1 MQAIFR
7 LMRHAEPGASQGVD
21 LGLAGAFILLLC
33 LNTWH
38 HIPWSDELHAW
49 GLMRASGSPWGLFDN
64 LHFEGHPGLWHVML
78 YGASLVSP
86 TPVAMKVLHLLLA
99 ASTILL
105 IARFAPFRT
114 IEKALLFAN
123 YFLVYEFAVLARNYG
138 LGLLLALLHA
148 MLRCAATPRPILVG
162 LVLGLM
168 GNANVYA
175 FVLSGLLALEYGY
188 SGLVTSRRLLAA
200 GVARIVAGVALYGV
214 LMLLALASIWPD
226 QAVAHFSQQPSA
238 SDMRDPLRF
247 GVQLLRAL
255 VPPFL
260 PVDFSFPHSFA
271 FPGHFHGYG
280 KRVWFCLAL
289 APFILLALWRVFRGQ
304 VSLLVLIL
312 ATATV
317 AATFSFLIYPA
328 AIRHLGIVFI
338 AFVTALWIARV
349 DGRTL
354 PDPRAVLF
362 LLGLGAIGGGFAQ
375 AGQWMRPFAIND
387 QAVAWLRANNLAE
400 TPLVGFPDMRVEP
413 IGILLNRPFYALDC
427 ECEARYVRLD
437 NRRDSFTIDSIPAR
451 LDRAAR
457 RYAPH
462 PIVLIAGDPLPE
474 PERAEIRRMGYTLN
488 ERVSLGGA
496 ERDIALTIL
505 TVTRPTARGS
515 GE

>member
-1 MQAIFR
+1 MH
-7 LMRHAEPGASQGVD
+7 HASSYKPQGMNPGMD

-49 GLMRASGSPWGLFDN
+49 GLMRASTDPWTLFDN
-64 LHFEGHPGLWHVML
+64 LHFEGHPGLWHVL
-78 YGASLVSP
+78 LFAASLVAP

-99 ASTILL
+99 ASMILL

-114 IEKALLFAN
+114 IEKAFLFAN
-123 YFLVYEFAVLARNYG
+123 YFLVYEYAVLARNYG

-148 MLRCAATPRPILVG
+148 MLRCAATPRPVLVG

-175 FVLSGLLALEYGY
+175 FVLSGLLVLEYGY
-188 SGLVTSRRLLAA
+188 SGLIASRRLLAA
-200 GVARIVAGVALYGV
+200 GLARIVAGVALYGA
-214 LMLLALASIWPD
+214 LMLLALASFWPD
-226 QAVAHFSQQPSA
+226 PAVAHFVQQPSA
-238 SDMRDPLRF
+238 FEMHDPVRF
-247 GVQLLRAL
+247 GVQFLRAL

-271 FPGHFHGYG
+271 FAGNLFDYG

-289 APFILLALWRVFRGQ
+289 APFILFALWRIFRTRID
-304 VSLLVLIL
+304 LLAVIL
-312 ATATV
+312 AVMTV
-317 AATFSFLIYPA
+317 AAIFSFLVYPA

-338 AFVTALWIARV
+338 AFVAMLWVAKAEAKV
-349 DGRTL
+349 M

-387 QAVAWLRANNLAE
+387 QAVAWLRANDLADA
-400 TPLVGFPDMRVEP
+400 PLLGYPDMRVEP

-437 NRRDSFTIDSIPAR
+437 NRRDSFIIESVPAR

-457 RYAPH
+457 RYGPG
-462 PIVLIAGDPLPE
+462 PIVLIAGDPLDE
-474 PERAEIRRMGYTLN
+474 PLREEIRAMGYTLV
-488 ERVSLGGA
+488 ERVHLDGA

-505 TVTRPTARGS
+505 TVSRAPEEGTTR
-515 GE
+515 

>member
-1 MQAIFR
+1 MD
-7 LMRHAEPGASQGVD
+7 HAKPSASKGVD

-49 GLMRASGSPWGLFDN
+49 GLMRASTDPWALFEN
-64 LHFEGHPGLWHVML
+64 LHFEGHPGLWHVL
-78 YGASLVSP
+78 LFAASLVSP

-105 IARFAPFRT
+105 IARYAPFRT

-123 YFLVYEFAVLARNYG
+123 YFLVFEYAVLARNYG
-138 LGLLLALLHA
+138 LGLLLALLYA

-175 FVLSGLLALEYGY
+175 FVLAGLLALEYGWN
-188 SGLVTSRRLLAA
+188 GLIMSRRLLEA
-200 GVARIVAGVALYGV
+200 GIARIATGVALYAA
-214 LMLLALASIWPD
+214 LMLLALASVWPD
-226 QAVAHFSQQPSA
+226 PAVAHFAQQPSTFE
-238 SDMRDPLRF
+238 RWDPLRF
-247 GVQLLRAL
+247 GLQFLRAL

-260 PVDFSFPHSFA
+260 PVDFSFPSSFA
-271 FPGHFHGYG
+271 FAGNLYDYG

-289 APFILLALWRVFRGQ
+289 APFILLALWRIFRTRID
-304 VSLLVLIL
+304 LLAVIL
-312 ATATV
+312 TAMTV

-338 AFVTALWIARV
+338 AFVTALWIARAETNLV
-349 DGRTL
+349 PART
-354 PDPRAVLF
+354 AVLF
-362 LLGLGAIGGGFAQ
+362 LLALGAIGGGFAQ

-387 QAVAWLRANNLAE
+387 QAVAWLVRNHLADA
-400 TPLVGFPDMRVEP
+400 PLVGYPDMRIEP
-413 IGILLNRPFYALDC
+413 IAILLNRPFYALDC

-437 NRRDSFTIDSIPAR
+437 NRRDSFTPESIPSR

-457 RYAPH
+457 RYGPG
-462 PIVLIAGDPLPE
+462 PIVLIAGDPLDE
-474 PERAEIRRMGYTLN
+474 PLRQEIRAMGYTLV
-488 ERVSLGGA
+488 ERVHLDGA

-505 TVTRPTARGS
+505 TVSRTPEAGTAR
-515 GE
+515 